1 MVAMAKAPDKS
12 PDKPPVR
19 APGKASARAS
29 RGASA
34 PPAWRPERPMGLSR
48 ALMKAG
54 YGTRRWADA
63 AVAAGRVR
71 VGADVVTDPL
81 RMIAANADVF
91 LDDKPLVRVE
101 SVYYA
106 FHKPLRVVC
115 RPEDGP
121 GRRQVQDF
129 LPQEAIGLRTAGRLD
144 ARTSGLLLISNDGA
158 WITRVTG
165 AADCEHEYKVQVEGE
180 VSDLQLTVI
189 DAGIVLPGLGTFRP
203 AAVNVLTRGRGRT
216 MLSLTLRGG
225 QARQMRRMLATLRHK
240 VLMVRRERR
249 GGVSLG
255 DRAPGGLRPLT
266 AQEVASFAA
275 PASGRPP
282 AAGGSAPSGGAGRKG
297 PRSR

>member
-1 MVAMAKAPDKS
+1 MAKSSDKS
-12 PDKPPVR
+12 PDK
-19 APGKASARAS
+19 APERAS
-29 RGASA
+29 RGAPA
-34 PPAWRPERPMGLSR
+34 PPAWRPDRPMGLSR

-54 YGTRRWADA
+54 YGTRRWTDE
-63 AVAAGRVR
+63 AVRSGRVR

-81 RMIAANADVF
+81 RMIAADAAVF

-101 SVYYA
+101 PVYYA

-121 GRRQVQDF
+121 GRRLVQDF
-129 LPQEAIGLRTAGRLD
+129 LPEEVIGLRTAGRLD

-203 AAVNVLTRGRGRT
+203 AAVKVLSRGRGRT

-240 VLMVRRERR
+240 VLMVRRDRL
-249 GGVSLG
+249 GSVSLG
-255 DRAPGGLRPLT
+255 DLAPGGLRPLT

-275 PASGRPP
+275 PASGR
-282 AAGGSAPSGGAGRKG
+282 APGASGGAPAVGAARKG
-297 PRSR
+297 ARPR